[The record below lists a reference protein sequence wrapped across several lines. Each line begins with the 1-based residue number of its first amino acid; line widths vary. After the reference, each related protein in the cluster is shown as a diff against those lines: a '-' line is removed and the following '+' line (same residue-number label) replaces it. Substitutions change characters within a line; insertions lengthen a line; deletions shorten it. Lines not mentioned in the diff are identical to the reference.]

1 MKRSVLNMIAAGLF
15 ALSLPAFAQ
24 EIEFTGSLT
33 TQAGIGLPNADDNKG
48 DFLTG
53 QTVFDGTMKSYL
65 GESMAY
71 VNGQVIFDA
80 IGSQSTNGY
89 SAFASD
95 NGNFALHLKEAY
107 LDWRGEMFALRV
119 GRQIAAWGKADG
131 IQVADVLCPKDDSK
145 MIASTYKDSRLG
157 IDAVRLS
164 LLTDKAQ
171 FDAYWI
177 PIFTPSLL
185 PLAKNNPLRKC
196 ILPDS
201 YDGVPV
207 IAPQKYDDFDLPK
220 KAIYNGEYALRAS
233 TYLSALDLSFYA
245 FYGWDDN
252 PFMSYS
258 VNLDD
263 GGNPKEVRV
272 NGEYKRMAMLGADA
286 AIPAGDFVF
295 RFEAAYFPQR
305 SIQTIAEYQVE
316 SQLAGEGFDS
326 CTKHHQVIG
335 LAGFDWTPS
344 GGWTITAQYFAD
356 LICDYKDDL
365 ERKLY
370 QHQMTLSLEKSFI
383 NETLTLSAT
392 GALDLNELSST
403 AEVECAYS
411 FSDAITLSAIVD
423 LFLKGIDGK
432 EGQYGAYE
440 SLSCG
445 TLKAKISF

>member
-1 MKRSVLNMIAAGLF
+1 MKRRFLNVIAAGVF

-24 EIEFTGSLT
+24 KIDFYGSLT
-33 TQAGIGLPNADDNKG
+33 AQSGIGLPNADDNKG
-48 DFLTG
+48 KFLTG
-53 QTVFDGTMKSYL
+53 LTVFDGTMRSYL
-65 GESMAY
+65 GQSMAY

-89 SAFASD
+89 SAFAAD

-107 LDWRGEMFALRV
+107 LDWRGELFALRV

-201 YDGVPV
+201 YEGLPV
-207 IAPQKYDDFDLPK
+207 LAPQKFDDFDLPQ

-252 PFMSYS
+252 PFMAYS
-258 VNLDD
+258 ISESGIKID
-263 GGNPKEVRV
+263 GQ
-272 NGEYKRMAMLGADA
+272 YKRMAMLGADA
-286 AIPAGDFVF
+286 AIPAGNFVF
-295 RFEAAYFPQR
+295 RFETAYFPLR
-305 SIQTIAEYQVE
+305 SIQTGNEYQ
-316 SQLAGEGFDS
+316 SNQQLAGLAFDA
-326 CTKHHQVIG
+326 CKKHHQLIG
-335 LAGFDWTPS
+335 LAGFDWTPGS
-344 GGWTITAQYFAD
+344 GWTITAQYFAD

-370 QHQMTLSLEKSFI
+370 EHQMTLSLEKSLI
-383 NETLTLSAT
+383 NETLTLTAT

-403 AEVECAYS
+403 AELECAYS

-432 EGQYGAYE
+432 KGQYGAYE

>member
-1 MKRSVLNMIAAGLF
+1 MKHSILNVIAAGVF
-15 ALSLPAFAQ
+15 AIGLPAFAQ

-65 GESMAY
+65 GQSMAY

-201 YDGVPV
+201 YEGVTV
-207 IAPQKYDDFDLPK
+207 VAPEKYDNFDLPK
-220 KAIYNGEYALRAS
+220 KTIYNGEYALRAS

-252 PFMSYS
+252 PFMSYAFDS
-258 VNLDD
+258 SSRIKV
-263 GGNPKEVRV
+263 G
-272 NGEYKRMAMLGADA
+272 GEYKRMAMIGADA

-305 SIQTIAEYQVE
+305 SIQTDSKKQAT
-316 SQLAGEGFDS
+316 GEILDAS
-326 CTKHHQVIG
+326 KKAHQVIG

-356 LICDYKDDL
+356 LICNYSSDL

-403 AEVECAYS
+403 AEVECAWS
-411 FSDAITLSAIVD
+411 FTDAITLSAIVD
-423 LFLKGIDGK
+423 LFLKGIEGK
-432 EGQYGAYE
+432 EGMYGAYE
-440 SLSCG
+440 KLSCG

>member
-33 TQAGIGLPNADDNKG
+33 TQAGIGLPNTDDNKG

-207 IAPQKYDDFDLPK
+207 NGPQKYDDFDLPK

-252 PFMSYS
+252 PFMAYS
-258 VNLDD
+258 IDNSGITV
-263 GGNPKEVRV
+263 G
-272 NGEYKRMAMLGADA
+272 GEYKRMAMLGADA

-305 SIQTIAEYQVE
+305 SIQTDSKKQATGEI
-316 SQLAGEGFDS
+316 LDAG
-326 CTKHHQVIG
+326 KKAHQVIA

>member
-1 MKRSVLNMIAAGLF
+1 MKRRFLNVIAAGVF
-15 ALSLPAFAQ
+15 ALSLPAFSQ
-24 EIEFTGSLT
+24 EIDFYGSLT
-33 TQAGIGLPNADDNKG
+33 AQSGIGLPNADDNKG
-48 DFLTG
+48 KFLTG
-53 QTVFDGTMKSYL
+53 LTVFDGTMRSYL
-65 GESMAY
+65 GQSMAY

-89 SAFASD
+89 SAFAAD

-107 LDWRGEMFALRV
+107 LDWRGELFALRV

-201 YDGVPV
+201 YEGMPV
-207 IAPQKYDDFDLPK
+207 SAPQKFDDFDLPDR
-220 KAIYNGEYALRAS
+220 AIYNGEYALRAS
-233 TYLSALDLSFYA
+233 TYLSALDLSFYG
-245 FYGWDDN
+245 FYGWDDS

-258 VNLDD
+258 LSADD
-263 GGNPKEVRV
+263 EGNPTGVRV
-272 NGEYKRMAMLGADA
+272 NGQYKRMAMLGADA
-286 AIPAGDFVF
+286 AIPAGNFVF
-295 RFEAAYFPQR
+295 RFETAYFPLR
-305 SIQTIAEYQVE
+305 SIQTGKEYQKNQ
-316 SQLAGEGFDS
+316 QLAGKTFDS
-326 CTKHHQVIG
+326 CRKHHQVVG

-344 GGWTITAQYFAD
+344 GGWTVTAQYVGD
-356 LICDYKDDL
+356 VICDYNSEL

-370 QHQMTLSLEKSFI
+370 EHQLTLSLEKSFI
-383 NETLTLSAT
+383 NETLTFTAT

-403 AEVECAYS
+403 AELECAYS

-440 SLSCG
+440 NL
-445 TLKAKISF
+445 

>member
-1 MKRSVLNMIAAGLF
+1 MKRRVLNVVAAAVLL
-15 ALSLPAFAQ
+15 AVPAFAQ
-24 EIEFTGSLT
+24 EIEFSGSLT
-33 TQAGIGLPNADDNKG
+33 AQSGIGLPNADDNKG

-71 VNGQVIFDA
+71 VNGQIIFDA

-89 SAFASD
+89 SAFAAD

-107 LDWRGEMFALRV
+107 LDWRGEMFALRI

-177 PIFTPSLL
+177 PIFTPSIL

-201 YDGVPV
+201 FEGIPV
-207 IAPQKYDDFDLPK
+207 AAPGQFDDFDLPK
-220 KAIYNGEYALRAS
+220 KAIYNGEYAIRAS
-233 TYLSALDLSFYA
+233 TYLSALDLSFYG
-245 FYGWDDN
+245 FYGWDDS
-252 PFMSYS
+252 PFMTYS
-258 VNLDD
+258 ADFD
-263 GGNPKEVRV
+263 GAGEPTKFYV
-272 NGEYKRMAMLGADA
+272 NGEYKHMAMLGADA
-286 AIPAGDFVF
+286 AIPSGDFVF
-295 RFEAAYFPQR
+295 RFEAAYFPLR
-305 SIQTIAEYQVE
+305 SIQTSKDYQQTDAGFGE
-316 SQLAGEGFDS
+316 SSKKQ
-326 CTKHHQVIG
+326 HQVIG

-344 GGWTITAQYFAD
+344 GGWTITAQYIGD
-356 LICDYKDDL
+356 IICDYNDDL

-370 QHQMTLSLEKSFI
+370 EHLLTLSLEKSFI
-383 NETLTLSAT
+383 NETLTFTAT

-403 AEVECAYS
+403 TEVECAYS

>member
-1 MKRSVLNMIAAGLF
+1 MKHSFLNVVAAAVLF
-15 ALSLPAFAQ
+15 ALPGFAQ
-24 EIEFTGSLT
+24 EIEFSGSLT
-33 TQAGIGLPNADDNKG
+33 AQSGIGLPNADDNKG

-53 QTVFDGTMKSYL
+53 LTIFDGTMKSYL
-65 GESMAY
+65 SESMVY
-71 VNGQVIFDA
+71 VNGQMIFDA

-95 NGNFALHLKEAY
+95 NGTFALHLKEAY
-107 LDWRGEMFALRV
+107 MDWRGEKFALRV

-145 MIASTYKDSRLG
+145 MIASTYKESRLG

-164 LLTDKAQ
+164 FLTDSAQ

-177 PIFTPSLL
+177 PIFTPSIL

-196 ILPDS
+196 MMPESVEGLS
-201 YDGVPV
+201 VN
-207 IAPQKYDDFDLPK
+207 APEKFDDFDLPTR
-220 KAIYNGEYALRAS
+220 AIYNGEYAIRAS
-233 TYLSALDLSFYA
+233 TYLSALDLSFYG
-245 FYGWDDN
+245 FYGWDDS
-252 PFMSYS
+252 PFMTYS
-258 VNLDD
+258 VDFD
-263 GGNPKEVRV
+263 GSTGEPKQFYV
-272 NGEYKRMAMLGADA
+272 NGEYKHMAMLGADA

-295 RFEAAYFPQR
+295 RFEAAYFPLR
-305 SIQTIAEYQVE
+305 SIQTDKEYQL
-316 SQLAGEGFDS
+316 LAGESFDS
-326 CTKHHQVIG
+326 SKKHHQVIG

-344 GGWTITAQYFAD
+344 GGWTITAQYVGD
-356 LICDYKDDL
+356 IICDYNDDL
-365 ERKLY
+365 ERKMY
-370 QHQMTLSLEKSFI
+370 EHQLTLSLEKSFI
-383 NETLTLSAT
+383 NETLTFSAT

-403 AEVECAYS
+403 TEVECAYS